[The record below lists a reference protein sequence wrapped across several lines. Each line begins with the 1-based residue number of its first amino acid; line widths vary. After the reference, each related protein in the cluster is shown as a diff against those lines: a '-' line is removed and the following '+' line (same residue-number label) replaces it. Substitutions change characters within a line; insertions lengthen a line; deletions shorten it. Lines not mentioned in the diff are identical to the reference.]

1 MELDP
6 RSAIVANHYS
16 TMLMAAGR
24 NAEAIS
30 VYLLAALEGRSD
42 GSAFAR
48 RLAAFPAQVSPD
60 PAPGNL
66 FAIEETPAILVLL
79 GAEDLAL
86 DHLEGVAPQTYAD
99 PEWVMV
105 LPALRCDPRFRAVA
119 EPRGFVD
126 ERVATLCA
134 GNG

>member
-1 MELDP
+1 LELDP

-66 FAIEETPAILVLL
+66 FAIEETPAILV
-79 GAEDLAL
+79 
-86 DHLEGVAPQTYAD
+86 APQTYAD